1 MIISS
6 ADSKSNYEY
15 KSNHKENKK
24 RKFDAYEREENEDD
38 IMTGLQTP
46 PVPYQEFTTLQP
58 ENI

>member
-1 MIISS
+1 L
-6 ADSKSNYEY
+6 
-15 KSNHKENKK
+15 
-24 RKFDAYEREENEDD
+24 DAYEKEENEDD